1 MCEFEVKYELGV
13 VKEVKTKKVESS
25 LEIIEKFIPNE
36 RLNFDKIRKLK
47 QSIRAWIKDMINDPR
62 HTQSFML
69 LVEKFGGTDKAKQ
82 NNLIIKN
89 KELIKQSKSLNVS
102 WLKHHSILKSRMEE
116 AEVRRDKL

>member
-36 RLNFDKIRKLK
+36 RFNFEKIRKLK
-47 QSIRAWIKDMINDPR
+47 QSIWGWIKDMINDPR
-62 HTQSFML
+62 HAQSFML